1 MELDT
6 SCEPVAVS
14 DFTLSMELEVTMASS
29 TKTAKEIEPKVVCGR
44 VVSHV
49 MPYRIRLL
57 HVYWMTGI
65 GFEGLKGQVWVQP
78 AWAMLYSQLKS

>member
-6 SCEPVAVS
+6 SSEPVAVS
-14 DFTLSMELEVTMASS
+14 DFAPFMELEVTTASN

-49 MPYRIRLL
+49 MPIAHARR
-57 HVYWMTGI
+57 MSTG
-65 GFEGLKGQVWVQP
+65 
-78 AWAMLYSQLKS
+78 